1 MVRGSNS
8 VKVQEWTG
16 RLLRFHKADVTV
28 AQFCEGEGVSQPSFY
43 HWKSKLRDQLLPTE
57 SANRRPASSR
67 NRTNKRP
74 AFKVVQ
80 VTSSSQPSASQ
91 PALTV
96 CMSGGIQIEVAD
108 NPAAIQAV
116 MRELLSAEKVRSGAA
131 AC

>member
-16 RLLRFHKADVTV
+16 RLLRFHKSDVTV
-28 AQFCEGEGVSQPSFY
+28 AQFCQGESVSQPSFY
-43 HWKSKLRDQLLPTE
+43 YWKSKLRDQLLPTE
-57 SANRRPASSR
+57 SPKRRPASSR

-74 AFKVVQ
+74 AFKPVQ
-80 VTSSSQPSASQ
+80 VTSSSQPCASQ

-96 CMSGGIQIEVAD
+96 RMSGGIQIEVAD
-108 NPAAIQAV
+108 NPDAIQAV
-116 MRELLSAEKVRSGAA
+116 MRELLNAEKVGSGAA

>member
-1 MVRGSNS
+1 MVRGSNA

-16 RLLRFHKADVTV
+16 RLLRFHKSDVTV
-28 AQFCEGEGVSQPSFY
+28 AQFCQTEGVSQPSFY
-43 HWKSKLRDQLLPTE
+43 QWKSKLRQQQLPTE
-57 SANRRPASSR
+57 SPNRRLASSR

-74 AFKVVQ
+74 AFKPVQ
-80 VTSSSQPSASQ
+80 VTSSSQPCTSQ
-91 PALTV
+91 PALTI

-116 MRELLSAEKVRSGAA
+116 MRELLSAGKERSGAA

>member
-1 MVRGSNS
+1 MVRGSNP

-16 RLLRFHKADVTV
+16 RLLRFHKSDVTV
-28 AQFCEGEGVSQPSFY
+28 VQFCQAEGVSQPSFY
-43 HWKSKLRDQLLPTE
+43 QWKSKLRDQLLPTE
-57 SANRRPASSR
+57 SPNRRPASSR

-74 AFKVVQ
+74 AFKAVE
-80 VTSSSQPSASQ
+80 VTSFSQPCASQ

-96 CMSGGIQIEVAD
+96 CMSGGTQIEVAD

-116 MRELLSAEKVRSGAA
+116 MRELLNAEKVRSGAA

>member
-1 MVRGSNS
+1 MVRGSNP

-16 RLLRFHKADVTV
+16 RLLRFHKSDVTV
-28 AQFCEGEGVSQPSFY
+28 VQLCQAEGVSQPSFY
-43 HWKSKLRDQLLPTE
+43 QWKSKLRDQLLPTE
-57 SANRRPASSR
+57 SPNRRPASSR

-74 AFKVVQ
+74 AFKAVE
-80 VTSSSQPSASQ
+80 VTSFSQPCASQ

-116 MRELLSAEKVRSGAA
+116 MRELMSAEKVRSGAA

>member
-8 VKVQEWTG
+8 VKVQEWTV

-28 AQFCEGEGVSQPSFY
+28 AQFCQGEGVSQPSFY

-57 SANRRPASSR
+57 SPNRRPASSR

-74 AFKVVQ
+74 AFKPVQ
-80 VTSSSQPSASQ
+80 VTSSSQPCASQ

-116 MRELLSAEKVRSGAA
+116 MRELLNAEKVRSGAA

>member
-28 AQFCEGEGVSQPSFY
+28 AQFCQTEGVSQPSFY
-43 HWKSKLRDQLLPTE
+43 HWKSKLRGQLLPTE
-57 SANRRPASSR
+57 SPNRRPASSR
-67 NRTNKRP
+67 KRTKKRP
-74 AFKVVQ
+74 AFKPVQ
-80 VTSSSQPSASQ
+80 VTSSSQPCASQ

>member
-1 MVRGSNS
+1 MVRGSNA

-16 RLLRFHKADVTV
+16 RLLLFHKSDVTV
-28 AQFCEGEGVSQPSFY
+28 AQFCQGEGVSQPSFY
-43 HWKSKLRDQLLPTE
+43 YWKSKLRDQLLPTE
-57 SANRRPASSR
+57 SPNRRPASSQK
-67 NRTNKRP
+67 RTNKRP
-74 AFKVVQ
+74 AFKAVQ

-96 CMSGGIQIEVAD
+96 CMSGEIQIEVAD

-116 MRELLSAEKVRSGAA
+116 MRELLNAEKVRSGAA

>member
-16 RLLRFHKADVTV
+16 RLLRFHKSDVTV
-28 AQFCEGEGVSQPSFY
+28 AQFCQAEGVSQPSFY

-57 SANRRPASSR
+57 SPKRRPASSR
-67 NRTNKRP
+67 NRTNKRQ
-74 AFKVVQ
+74 AFKAVQ
-80 VTSSSQPSASQ
+80 VTSSSQPCASQ

-116 MRELLSAEKVRSGAA
+116 MRELLNAEKVRSGAA

>member
-8 VKVQEWTG
+8 VKVQEWTR
-16 RLLRFHKADVTV
+16 RLLRFHKSDVTV
-28 AQFCEGEGVSQPSFY
+28 AQFCQGEGVSQPSFY
-43 HWKSKLRDQLLPTE
+43 HWKSKLRDQRLPTE
-57 SANRRPASSR
+57 SPNRRPASSR

-74 AFKVVQ
+74 AFKAVQ

-116 MRELLSAEKVRSGAA
+116 MRELLNAEKVRSGAA